1 MNCRLAA
8 EAAGTRRLPVLVL
21 RTGLL
26 VTCAAVLALLSIG
39 CQPPALPVELPPHKI
54 SYQGKYLKGDEGR
67 VRILEMETID
77 MAAYPH
83 LKLRDGFTLR
93 RAICERHGGDQQG
106 YAVAIHDASNRGFAL
121 ELVDGVQG
129 AQGGFLFAPIES
141 AEQAREYAEFMVHET
156 AVSIYDREHQF
167 IYTQAEF
174 EAALSQLGGA
184 EAKTREIPPTQVTR
198 VRDMGNGA
206 YLVELV
212 YKCELYIMR
221 LEYLCC
227 VVLRDGTLDLRE
239 RSVFI
244 EGGPGM
250 ML

>member
-1 MNCRLAA
+1 MKLRIVLIVLAA
-8 EAAGTRRLPVLVL
+8 FLVVPWSGCRPGPIEA
-21 RTGLL
+21 
-26 VTCAAVLALLSIG
+26 
-39 CQPPALPVELPPHKI
+39 ELPPHKI
-54 SYQGKYLKGDEGR
+54 SYQGKHLKGDEGR
-67 VRILEMETID
+67 IRILELETID
-77 MAAYPH
+77 MTAYPH

-106 YAVAIHDASNRGFAL
+106 YAVAIDDASNRGFAV

-141 AEQAREYAEFMVHET
+141 ADQAREYVEFMVHET
-156 AVSIYDREHQF
+156 GVSIYDREHQS

-174 EAALSQLGGA
+174 EAALSRLDGA

-206 YLVELV
+206 YIVELV
-212 YKCELYIMR
+212 YGCELYVRR

-239 RSVFI
+239 RIVFI
-244 EGGPGM
+244 EGGPGA

>member
-1 MNCRLAA
+1 MSYRLVA

-26 VTCAAVLALLSIG
+26 ATCAAVLALLSIG
-39 CQPPALPVELPPHKI
+39 CQPPAPPVELPPHKI

-67 VRILEMETID
+67 IRILELETID
-77 MAAYPH
+77 MAAYTH

-93 RAICERHGGDQQG
+93 RAICERQGGDQQG

-129 AQGGFLFAPIES
+129 AQGGFLFAPLES

-156 AVSIYDREHQF
+156 AVSIYDREHQS
-167 IYTQAEF
+167 IYTQAEL
-174 EAALSQLGGA
+174 EAALSRLGAKA
-184 EAKTREIPPTQVTR
+184 ETREIPPTQVTR
-198 VRDMGNGA
+198 VSDLGNGA
-206 YLVELV
+206 YLVEMV
-212 YKCELYIMR
+212 YSCELYIQR
-221 LEYLCC
+221 LEYICC

-244 EGGPGM
+244 EGGPGA

>member
-1 MNCRLAA
+1 MKYRI
-8 EAAGTRRLPVLVL
+8 
-21 RTGLL
+21 
-26 VTCAAVLALLSIG
+26 AVIAIAVCLSVPLIG
-39 CQPPALPVELPPHKI
+39 CVPPQVEVELPPHKI

-93 RAICERHGGDQQG
+93 RAICQRQGGDQQG

-141 AEQAREYAEFMVHET
+141 ADQAREYAEFMVHET
-156 AVSIYDREHQF
+156 GVSIYDREHQS

-174 EAALSQLGGA
+174 EAALSQLDGA

-206 YLVELV
+206 YIVELV
-212 YKCELYIMR
+212 YGCELYVRR

-244 EGGPGM
+244 EGVPGA

>member
-1 MNCRLAA
+1 MKYRIAVIAIAA
-8 EAAGTRRLPVLVL
+8 
-21 RTGLL
+21 
-26 VTCAAVLALLSIG
+26 CLSVPLIG
-39 CQPPALPVELPPHKI
+39 CLPPQVEVELPPHEI
-54 SYQGKYLKGDEGR
+54 SYQDGHLEGDEGR
-67 VRILEMETID
+67 VSILKLQTID
-77 MAAYPH
+77 MTAYAH

-93 RAICERHGGDQQG
+93 RAIYRRQGGDQQG

-121 ELVDGVQG
+121 KLVDGVQG
-129 AQGGFLFAPIES
+129 AQGEFLFAPIES
-141 AEQAREYAEFMVHET
+141 SEQAREYAEFMVHET
-156 AVSIYDREHQF
+156 SVSIYDREHQS

-184 EAKTREIPPTQVTR
+184 KAETREIPPTQVTR
-198 VRDMGNGA
+198 VREVGNGA

-212 YKCELYIMR
+212 YKCDLYIRR

-239 RSVFI
+239 RIVFI

>member
-1 MNCRLAA
+1 MLLIVLAA
-8 EAAGTRRLPVLVL
+8 FVLVPW
-21 RTGLL
+21 
-26 VTCAAVLALLSIG
+26 SG
-39 CQPPALPVELPPHKI
+39 CIPHPVEVELPPHQI
-54 SYQGKYLKGDEGR
+54 SYQGKHLKGDEGR
-67 VRILEMETID
+67 IRILELETID
-77 MAAYPH
+77 MTAYPH

-93 RAICERHGGDQQG
+93 RAICRRQGGDQQG
-106 YAVAIHDASNRGFAL
+106 YAVAIHDASNRGFAV

-156 AVSIYDREHQF
+156 AVSIYDREHQS

-174 EAALSQLGGA
+174 EAALSRLDGA
-184 EAKTREIPPTQVTR
+184 EAKTLEIPPTQVTR
-198 VRDMGNGA
+198 VRDMGDGA
-206 YLVELV
+206 YIVELV

-221 LEYLCC
+221 LEYVCC

-244 EGGPGM
+244 EGGPSM